1 MINYLQSENLKYK
14 RTFSRKLIVI
24 APLFFI
30 LYALFTMANM
40 ETENN
45 YFIIMI
51 FNWWPLIFMPLGSA
65 LLCSLSDAKERKA
78 GNYRGL
84 RSHNVKSIRLWLSK
98 NAIIALYTF
107 LSSMILIVVIFL
119 CGFLSPGN
127 VAPFSEI
134 CEASMVIW
142 ITSVGLIPV
151 YLFLATWLGTVASI
165 GSALIGPAAGVIM
178 ATGPSWILMPWSWS
192 LRLMC
197 PIAKVHPNGVA
208 LQKGDLLMNPSVIPI
223 GIIVSLAFLI
233 ITSLLTSIWFSKRE
247 VR

>member
-14 RTFSRKLIVI
+14 RTFSRKFIVI

-30 LYALFTMANM
+30 FYALFTMANM
-40 ETENN
+40 ETKNN
-45 YFIIMI
+45 YFIIMV

-107 LSSMILIVVIFL
+107 LSSIILIAVVFL

-127 VAPFSEI
+127 MAPFSKI

-165 GSALIGPAAGVIM
+165 GSALIGLAAGVIM
-178 ATGPSWILMPWSWS
+178 ATSPSWILMPWSWS

-197 PIAKVHPNGVA
+197 PIAKVHPNGVV
-208 LQKGDLLMNPSVIPI
+208 LQNGDLLINPSVIPI
-223 GIIVSLAFLI
+223 GIIVSLVFLI
-233 ITSLLTSIWFSKRE
+233 MTSLLTSIWFSKRE